1 MLGNE
6 DTAISTTNAAPD
18 VMAWKAQGTNNSDQ
32 FVMWGGGVPVLTWLV
47 ENGGDTNH
55 YCEQSPCC
63 SSAPQFV
70 SNLENLEYT
79 IDGFDG
85 VPCHAMGCGSG
96 WNKGN
101 QGPDPSEKLYISYFM
116 ASYQ

>member
-1 MLGNE
+1 MLKPKKTDPDTPWFNLLRTIEGEDQPVFVQWISSDTKSMLGNE

-55 YCEQSPCC
+55 YCEQPPCC
-63 SSAPQFV
+63 SSAP
-70 SNLENLEYT
+70 
-79 IDGFDG
+79 
-85 VPCHAMGCGSG
+85 
-96 WNKGN
+96 
-101 QGPDPSEKLYISYFM
+101 
-116 ASYQ
+116 